1 VIEPRTP
8 ELAAQSHTTLA
19 ENRARH
25 PKADNRRT
33 IAPCPFS
40 EATCGAEKIPL
51 RRCARRDAENST
63 LRWASRSLLAKDQQE
78 QPQALPNTDQAK
90 AA

>member
-1 VIEPRTP
+1 MIEPRTP

-19 ENRARH
+19 GNRAHLVRCA
-25 PKADNRRT
+25 PKADSWQT

-40 EATCGAEKIPL
+40 AKIGAL
-51 RRCARRDAENST
+51 STLARRDAENST

-78 QPQALPNTDQAK
+78 QPQALPNTDQAE